1 MLSVA
6 MPMQCSRHCSKHVYH
21 RCINTCAFR
30 SAGAVCSDAAG
41 AYLLEKRHSS
51 HWISSSN
58 NGAKKEALR
67 PGPAVWKHVLHDDS
81 CHDCP
86 VPTPTIPSSVM
97 CQALWDRCA
106 FGSDA
111 AAWNSTGGARRRN
124 KKPGSSPWINMM
136 DVRTSRASMQ
146 VLVKRHAASM
156 SQFMS
161 RLAAVQKMFAEGN
174 IHTCQIAK
182 PGPRWC
188 QALV

>member
-1 MLSVA
+1 MKLIYDLIYAAMVVIAWPIANDWTVMLSVA

-21 RCINTCAFR
+21 RSINTCAFR

-86 VPTPTIPSSVM
+86 SSNSNNCQQCDVPS
-97 CQALWDRCA
+97 AL
-106 FGSDA
+106 G
-111 AAWNSTGGARRRN
+111 
-124 KKPGSSPWINMM
+124 
-136 DVRTSRASMQ
+136 Q
-146 VLVKRHAASM
+146 VCLWKRSCCMKQH
-156 SQFMS
+156 
-161 RLAAVQKMFAEGN
+161 
-174 IHTCQIAK
+174 
-182 PGPRWC
+182 RWC
-188 QALV
+188 